1 MESRKAMKHERIEP
15 PVGVPQVGE
24 LPDGRPASRLPR
36 RMIALDAHVLRADD
50 AIASVAIL
58 DLSYQ
63 GCRLRTDE
71 YLWPEEKLKLSV
83 PRRGVINATVR
94 WCSEGQAGLS
104 FDDDA
109 PDPAEEAKVARKAVR
124 FPADSEVSLRR
135 VGHVKFQVNVRD
147 ISPDGCR
154 IDLIERP
161 RIGESLHLKF
171 EGLEVVECKV
181 RWVEGYIAG
190 LEFVRPIHPA
200 VFDLLMLRLKRK

>member
-1 MESRKAMKHERIEP
+1 MKHERIDP
-15 PVGVPQVGE
+15 PAGAPPVGE

-50 AIASVAIL
+50 AVASVAVL
-58 DLSYQ
+58 DLSYE

-71 YLWPEEKLKLSV
+71 PLRTGEKVRLSV
-83 PRRGVINATVR
+83 PRRGMIAATVR
-94 WCSEGQAGLS
+94 WCTKGRAGLA
-104 FDDDA
+104 FDDDGK
-109 PDPAEEAKVARKAVR
+109 DSDSDSKVARKAVR

-135 VGHVKFQVNVRD
+135 RDHSDFSVNVRD
-147 ISPDGCR
+147 MSSVGCS
-154 IDLIERP
+154 IEMAERP
-161 RIGESLHLKF
+161 WIGETLHLKF

-181 RWVEGYIAG
+181 RWVEGYTAG